1 MASLRDSVTEK
12 ILAVKVSPM
21 FMAILDC
28 LLDVEPRRTDPGLV
42 SLVITSDGGLL
53 GQQADHVGY
62 NDFLGSKSDLYYN
75 IDGISEVAE
84 LTNEEYDWL
93 QERVEALCR

>member
-1 MASLRDSVTEK
+1 MALRDSVTEK
-12 ILAVKVSPM
+12 ILAVKVSPK

-53 GQQADHVGY
+53 GQPSGHVGY
-62 NDFLGSKSDLYYN
+62 NDFIGNESDLFYN
-75 IDGISEVAE
+75 LQGVAEVAE
-84 LTNEEYDWL
+84 LTDDEWDWL
-93 QERVEALCR
+93 VERAEALHR